1 MPPVADDA
9 GEPERVQAQVVA
21 DDAAEVERLRAQ
33 VAAQERELAA
43 LDAHSGEIVARAQR
57 GTRWL
62 DELGIDLNRV
72 VARPGV
78 EQARGAFR
86 GARQVVRIAQARV
99 VRPARGWLRGG

>member
-1 MPPVADDA
+1 MPYVTDDA
-9 GEPERVQAQVVA
+9 GEPERLQAQVVA
-21 DDAAEVERLRAQ
+21 DDAAEVERLLAQ
-33 VAAQERELAA
+33 VAAQEREVAA
-43 LDAHSGEIVARAQR
+43 LDARSAEIVARAER

-86 GARQVVRIAQARV
+86 GAWQAVLLVRARV
-99 VRPARGWLRGG
+99 VRPARRRLRGG